1 MKRKILMIIILAWS
15 ANVLAGE
22 DDKDAGTCAG
32 YLAMLRK
39 SDSSVNTAL
48 VLSDNPK
55 RALAIAKEWIR
66 QVQRSGASTGVAI
79 EGDRACKNVGIR
91 AVDMR

>member
-1 MKRKILMIIILAWS
+1 MNSKIFIVIILAWS
-15 ANVLAGE
+15 TSALASE

-48 VLSDNPK
+48 GLSDNPR
-55 RALAIAKEWIR
+55 RALSIAKEWIR

-79 EGDRACKNVGIR
+79 EGDRACKNVGIK